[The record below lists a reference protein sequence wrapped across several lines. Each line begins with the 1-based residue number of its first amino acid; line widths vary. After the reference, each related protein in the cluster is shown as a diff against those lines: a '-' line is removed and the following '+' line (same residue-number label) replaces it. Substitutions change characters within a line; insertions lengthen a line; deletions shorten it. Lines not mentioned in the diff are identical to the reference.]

1 MIKKCGHNFSL
12 DFYCLGVF
20 IYEIIAGFPP
30 TLNSKKSP
38 TFSKILKTEIKFPSH
53 FSQCLKN
60 LILRL
65 LEQNPDKR
73 LGSNGGVREV
83 LAHDW
88 FFPVSQETLFK
99 KNWKTS
105 LKPNVYNF
113 YVDEEI
119 MKKNMNFD
127 DFLKENKNENGNQR
141 RDSLI
146 QKFEGFDVLF
156 RGKLKIEKKKRN
168 WKSFDVKREYVK
180 EASQMINSPLG
191 KPLAIHMGDSTDG
204 EITE

>member
-12 DFYCLGVF
+12 DFYCFGVF
-20 IYEIIAGFPP
+20 LYEIMAGFPP
-30 TLNSKKSP
+30 TLGSQKSP
-38 TFSKILKTEIKFPSH
+38 TFRKILKTEIKFPSH
-53 FSQCLKN
+53 FSQSLKN

-65 LEQNPDKR
+65 MEHNPDKR

-83 LAHDW
+83 LTHDW
-88 FFPVSQETLFK
+88 FFPVYQEKLFK

-105 LKPNVYNF
+105 LKPNVNNF

-119 MKKNMNFD
+119 QKKNINFN
-127 DFLKENKNENGNQR
+127 DFLKENNYENGSPR

-146 QKFEGFDVLF
+146 QKFEGFDVSF
-156 RGKLKIEKKKRN
+156 KGKAKIEKKKRN

-180 EASQMINSPLG
+180 EASQMISSPLG
-191 KPLAIHMGDSTDG
+191 KPLAIHLGDSTDG